1 MKLKDLS
8 PFFFFLAQKIS
19 IAKQK
24 QLVLFNRNFLE
35 IDWVNQCRGFLTDA
49 LLFMII
55 PMSKSVERGNNA
67 AGLPEIRENH
77 TASLGKNLNSLN
89 ASCIRLNS
97 LCAQKYKL
105 HFLFFN

>member
-35 IDWVNQCRGFLTDA
+35 IDWANQCRGFFDRRSS
-49 LLFMII
+49 FYDN
-55 PMSKSVERGNNA
+55 PDVKERGE
-67 AGLPEIRENH
+67 GE
-77 TASLGKNLNSLN
+77 
-89 ASCIRLNS
+89 
-97 LCAQKYKL
+97 
-105 HFLFFN
+105 